1 MTVTGAWGVLN
12 DGQLVVAGLA
22 LMLALEQATV
32 WRWEGQRSPAR
43 PVVATALV
51 AAGALAANHATFRL
65 AGSPH
70 FEAAMFVRTLTLGAL
85 VVCTLVLGA
94 TLSQQPPR
102 RGLVLGIVAIV
113 LLRIS
118 LWPTTDL
125 VYAHRL
131 VDGEPVYGPLTMPT
145 GLLLI
150 VLLFGYLLVTAARGR
165 DSLERTVLT
174 LGVFGSLVL
183 AVTSFVTGDPGVS
196 ELLTG
201 YLSLPSLAALSF
213 LVWTRQ
219 NHAQLRVLELADR
232 ERSLAALSQLALRAP
247 VTTVLEAGARVTRR
261 HTTPPCDPQDQQ
273 FLDAVTGVLT
283 AAAERDRATKELLHR
298 ATHDD
303 LTGLPNRSAV
313 QSQVAR
319 ALTRDGLA
327 TRVSVALCDLDR
339 FKAVNDVHGHQA
351 GDDVLTVVAK
361 RLAGIVLPCDQL
373 GRFGGDEFAIVCTD
387 SGGGDSVANLAAR
400 IQGAFVQPVRTRH
413 VQARI
418 TASVGVAT
426 TDCDQVTFEA
436 DSLLRDAGTALHD
449 AKGRGCGT
457 VGVFSDTMRSVLVHR
472 ADIER
477 RMAIA
482 LGRQEIVVH
491 YQPVLDISTRKIVGF
506 EALARWQQELAL
518 VAPAEWIPVVET
530 TDLIHAVGEQVL
542 TQASAQLHRWW
553 TAGRRP
559 QLSVNVSARQ
569 LAGPQFVDTMRRSVP
584 AGLPP
589 SAITLEVTE
598 STAVDDHA
606 IALLTTLRDAGSRIA
621 LDDFGTGYSAL
632 SAVARLPID
641 VIKIDQSITR
651 RVANPDGQAL
661 VSATLAIAAA
671 LGLDVVAE
679 GVETED
685 QHLRLLELGCPRG
698 QGYLYSRPVDAAA
711 ATRMLEDGLP
721 ASGQAAARHG

>member
-1 MTVTGAWGVLN
+1 
-12 DGQLVVAGLA
+12 
-22 LMLALEQATV
+22 
-32 WRWEGQRSPAR
+32 
-43 PVVATALV
+43 
-51 AAGALAANHATFRL
+51 
-65 AGSPH
+65 
-70 FEAAMFVRTLTLGAL
+70 
-85 VVCTLVLGA
+85 
-94 TLSQQPPR
+94 
-102 RGLVLGIVAIV
+102 
-113 LLRIS
+113 
-118 LWPTTDL
+118 
-125 VYAHRL
+125 
-131 VDGEPVYGPLTMPT
+131 
-145 GLLLI
+145 
-150 VLLFGYLLVTAARGR
+150 
-165 DSLERTVLT
+165 
-174 LGVFGSLVL
+174 
-183 AVTSFVTGDPGVS
+183 
-196 ELLTG
+196 
-201 YLSLPSLAALSF
+201 
-213 LVWTRQ
+213 
-219 NHAQLRVLELADR
+219 VLELADR

-247 VTTVLEAGARVTRR
+247 VTIVREAGARVTRR
-261 HTTPPCDPQDQQ
+261 HTTQPCDEQDQQ
-273 FLDAVTGVLT
+273 FLNAVTGVLT

-319 ALTRDGLA
+319 ALIGEAVA
-327 TRVSVALCDLDR
+327 TPVSVALCDLDR

-361 RLAGIVLPCDQL
+361 RLAGILLPCDQL
-373 GRFGGDEFAIVCTD
+373 GRFGGDEFAVVCTD
-387 SGGGDSVANLAAR
+387 SGGKDTMANLAAR

-426 TDCDQVTFEA
+426 TDCTKVTLEA

-449 AKGRGCGT
+449 AKGRGSGT
-457 VGVFSDTMRSVLVHR
+457 VGVFSETMRSALVHR

-477 RMAIA
+477 RMTVAVR
-482 LGRQEIVVH
+482 RQEILVH
-491 YQPVLDISTRKIVGF
+491 YQPVLDISSRKIVGF
-506 EALARWQQELAL
+506 EALARWQQGLVL

-553 TAGRRP
+553 TAGWRP

-569 LAGPQFVDTMRRSVP
+569 LASPQFMDTVRRSLP
-584 AGLPP
+584 TGLPP

-598 STAVDDHA
+598 STAVDDQA

-651 RVANPDGQAL
+651 RVAHPDGQAL

-711 ATRMLEDGLP
+711 ATRMLEAGLP
-721 ASGQAAARHG
+721 VTGQAVAGHS